1 MSTEFLWKFLN
12 DMKLKIQQISN
23 NIVNLYLDY
32 DYLSLKAVKKMMI
45 KKMQKMSYKDL
56 PVSNWQ

>member
-56 PVSNWQ
+56 SNWQ